1 MSTKFF
7 TNEEQNTLLKKIEG
21 IFKHKNIYFLDALVG
36 YFRASGYF
44 QIREFIERAQEIRI
58 LVGINIDSLIY
69 EANQQGI
76 LYDGDAEKAQEAFF
90 QEIKKNIQRAEYSKT
105 VEDGM
110 IQFIKDIITGK
121 VKIKIHPKQNIH
133 AKIYIFREQEKHDHG
148 YGSVITGSSNLTD
161 AGLSKNFEFNVE
173 LRDNSDIDFAAQTFN
188 RLWEEAIPVDIQNIQ
203 KLAKENF
210 AK

>member
-1 MSTKFF
+1 MQPNTKLKPNFVF
-7 TNEEQNTLLKKIEG
+7 GGVVRDSDADQWGNFSYGLLIKTKKGTDVNTLLKKIEG
-21 IFKHKNIYFLDALVG
+21 IFKHKSIYFLDALVG

-133 AKIYIFREQEKHDHG
+133 AKIYIFKEK
-148 YGSVITGSSNLTD
+148 
-161 AGLSKNFEFNVE
+161 
-173 LRDNSDIDFAAQTFN
+173 
-188 RLWEEAIPVDIQNIQ
+188 
-203 KLAKENF
+203 
-210 AK
+210 